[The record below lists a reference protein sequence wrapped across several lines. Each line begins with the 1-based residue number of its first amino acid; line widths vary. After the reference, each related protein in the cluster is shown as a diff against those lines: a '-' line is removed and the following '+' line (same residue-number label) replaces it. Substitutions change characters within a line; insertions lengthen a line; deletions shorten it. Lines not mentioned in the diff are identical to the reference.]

1 MRAAEGAAPPGQA
14 ARQPDQ
20 SYPLTAA
27 RAFAKIGMRRAVIHT
42 RAGRPAAEAPGAV
55 SVRAAE
61 MPALDLHR
69 NDERRRFGRRYSAA
83 AQSGGA
89 PRASGMKFACI
100 DRPCHTHLSLGAR
113 RGARRSEDPADP
125 ERVNDFETVGF

>member
-14 ARQPDQ
+14 ALQPDQ

-27 RAFAKIGMRRAVIHT
+27 RAVARIGMRRAVIRT
-42 RAGRPAAEAPGAV
+42 RADGPAAEAPGAA

-61 MPALDLHR
+61 MPALAIHR
-69 NDERRRFGRRYSAA
+69 NDERRRFGLRYSAA
-83 AQSGGA
+83 AQSGGT

-100 DRPCHTHLSLGAR
+100 DRPCHTHLTLWREAR
-113 RGARRSEDPADP
+113 GMALRRSH
-125 ERVNDFETVGF
+125 